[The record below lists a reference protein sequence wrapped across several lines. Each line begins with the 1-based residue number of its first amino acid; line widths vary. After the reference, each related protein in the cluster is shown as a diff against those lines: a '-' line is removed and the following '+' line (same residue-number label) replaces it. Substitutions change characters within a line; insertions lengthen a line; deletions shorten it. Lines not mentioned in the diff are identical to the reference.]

1 MDIEPSSISTIHCRL
16 TIFWQVEGA
25 LNKGTVRLHLVK
37 HPDSSD
43 FEYKYLF
50 LDVRGHERIYLE
62 KADESKGRGKKQLS
76 FFGVKW

>member
-1 MDIEPSSISTIHCRL
+1 M
-16 TIFWQVEGA
+16 
-25 LNKGTVRLHLVK
+25 VR
-37 HPDSSD
+37 HPDSGD

-62 KADESKGRGKKQLS
+62 KADESKARGKKTLS